1 MRKNILLFLTLVV
14 AGTLC
19 YAVYTVK
26 YEVEGLEAQKAQ
38 LTKTLLEDRNAIRV
52 SWAEWYYLNSPDRLQ
67 SLADK
72 YLPLGKTKPEQIGSI
87 DDIPMRQ
94 AATKAVAS
102 VAYDLLKPGVE
113 KSLAKSVSVAS
124 GGDRKDRE
132 RKVGSVAKLG
142 PNTLASLESRLITTR
157 PGPGP

>member
-19 YAVYTVK
+19 YAVYAVK

-67 SLADK
+67 SLAHK
-72 YLPLGKTKPEQIGSI
+72 YLPLAKTKPEQIGSI

-94 AATKAVAS
+94 ADTKAVAS
-102 VAYDLLKPGVE
+102 VAYDLLKPGLE
-113 KSLAKSVSVAS
+113 KSVSVAAER
-124 GGDRKDRE
+124 DRKDRE
-132 RKVGSVAKLG
+132 RKVGSAAKLG
-142 PNTLASLESRLITTR
+142 SNTLASLESRLITTR